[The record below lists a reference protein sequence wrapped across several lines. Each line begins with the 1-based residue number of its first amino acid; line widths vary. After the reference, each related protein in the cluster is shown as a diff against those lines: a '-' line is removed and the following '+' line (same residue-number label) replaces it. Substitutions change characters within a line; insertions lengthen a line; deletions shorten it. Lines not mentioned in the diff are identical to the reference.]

1 MGRQPVRCLE
11 IGQYGRVSTAG
22 GATRT
27 GPVTGVVFA
36 VLFIGGVVSFGGL
49 LGSFGDSDATF
60 ETYFAS
66 SSNRVG
72 NLVGGA
78 LLGAAG
84 LVFVW
89 FLVHL
94 EQWSQPDDGR
104 AEVLPRIS
112 MAAGLVF
119 VALLLGATAALVTV
133 PFTLVFGDLFDEEG
147 VLESG
152 KALLPQLGFVLL
164 AIYAMWA
171 AAVMVATTTVAAR
184 RSGLLPRWICRVG
197 FVATGFLVVLG
208 PSVMGLFA
216 LPAWVALIS
225 GHWFRVQ
232 KRTRDAA

>member
-1 MGRQPVRCLE
+1 MTDTGE
-11 IGQYGRVSTAG
+11 
-22 GATRT
+22 ATRT
-27 GPVTGVVFA
+27 GPLTGIVFA
-36 VLFIGGVVSFGGL
+36 VLFIGGIVSLGGL

-66 SSNRVG
+66 SSNRAG

-94 EQWSQPDDGR
+94 GQWVDPDDGR
-104 AEVLPRIS
+104 VGVLPRIS

-119 VALLLGATAALVTV
+119 VALLLSATAALVTV
-133 PFTLVFGDLFDEEG
+133 PFTVAVGDLFDEEG

-152 KALLPQLGFVLL
+152 RALLPQLGFVLL
-164 AIYAMWA
+164 AFFAMWA
-171 AAVMVATTTVAAR
+171 AAVMIATTTVAAR

-197 FVATGFLVVLG
+197 FVATGVLVVLG
-208 PSVMGLFA
+208 LSVVGLFA
-216 LPAWVALIS
+216 LPAWVALVS
-225 GHWFRVQ
+225 GYWLRAQ
-232 KRTRDAA
+232 KRTEEAA